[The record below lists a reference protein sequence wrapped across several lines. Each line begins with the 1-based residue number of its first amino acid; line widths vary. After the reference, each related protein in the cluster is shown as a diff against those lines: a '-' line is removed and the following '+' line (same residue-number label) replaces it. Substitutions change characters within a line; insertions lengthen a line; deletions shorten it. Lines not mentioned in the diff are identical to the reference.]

1 MRWDAW
7 RGRLIGVWAVLA
19 LGYLFLPIAFV
30 IAFSFNDNRG
40 RFNLTWEGFTTRHWA
55 DPLAVDGLGEALRN
69 SLLVAGI
76 STAVALVLGT
86 AMALALVRY
95 RFTGRGPLDLFVF
108 LPLATPE
115 VVLGAALL
123 GLFITMGIGAG
134 FTTIVIAHVMFSVA
148 YVVVTM
154 RARLEGMD
162 RSIEEAAQDL
172 GATGLQTFR
181 LVTLPAIAP
190 GLAAAGLL
198 TFALS
203 VDDFVITNFTAGQTS
218 TFPLFIWGAAR
229 QGVPPQVNVLA
240 TVLLVAVLVLLALN
254 FAAQRRR
261 SRDPLQPERAAVAP
275 GLSQ

>member
-1 MRWDAW
+1 MHWDAW

-19 LGYLFLPIAFV
+19 LVYLFLPIAFV
-30 IAFSFNDNRG
+30 IAFSFNDNQG

-123 GLFITMGIGAG
+123 GLFITMGVGAG
-134 FTTIVIAHVMFSVA
+134 FTTIVIAHIMFSVA

-162 RSIEEAAQDL
+162 LRVEEAAMDL
-172 GATGLQTFR
+172 GANELTTLR
-181 LVTLPAIAP
+181 KVTLPLILP
-190 GLAAAGLL
+190 GVISAGLL
-198 TFALS
+198 SFAISL
-203 VDDFVITNFTAGQTS
+203 DDFVITNFNAGQTA
-218 TFPLFIWGAAR
+218 TFPLFVFGAAR

-240 TVLLVAVLVLLALN
+240 TGLMVLVGVLMVLN
-254 FAAQRRR
+254 VIAQRR
-261 SRDPLQPERAAVAP
+261 AARR
-275 GLSQ
+275 LSASAA